1 MQGYFRPHGLQYS
14 LLTLNQITLN
24 LKLYY
29 GQKIAI
35 KEQINLLNTNS
46 LLQKYEIY
54 TVHDEILKLHVK
66 LVLAKINSP

>member
-1 MQGYFRPHGLQYS
+1 MQGNFRPHGLQYS

-35 KEQINLLNTNS
+35 KEHINLLNTNI
-46 LLQKYEIY
+46 LLQKYENCTI
-54 TVHDEILKLHVK
+54 HDEVLKLHVK
-66 LVLAKINSP
+66 LVLAKIESP